1 MAYYC
6 LHKLHKWPSEF
17 DSLPKYEKAFVTA
30 AVQIKLA
37 ADEKAEKEAKRGGKG
52 KGKKRKR

>member
-1 MAYYC
+1 M
-6 LHKLHKWPSEF
+6 
-17 DSLPKYEKAFVTA
+17 PKYEKAFVVA

-52 KGKKRKR
+52 KGKKRNR